1 MEVKVSLYADSVKIY
16 QFKANDTIIK
26 SIHKHILKCFTID
39 NMKKWIKCF
48 TIDNMKKWIK

>member
-26 SIHKHILKCFTID
+26 SIHKHILKYFTID
-39 NMKKWIKCF
+39 NMKKWIK
-48 TIDNMKKWIK
+48 